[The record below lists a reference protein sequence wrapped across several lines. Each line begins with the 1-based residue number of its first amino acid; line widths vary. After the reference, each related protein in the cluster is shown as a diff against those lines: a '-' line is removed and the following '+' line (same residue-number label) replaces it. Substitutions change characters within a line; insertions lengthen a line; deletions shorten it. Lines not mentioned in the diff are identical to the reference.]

1 MKNEEKIKDI
11 TLEQWIT
18 NLLRNKLV
26 NVVALVIP
34 EEKKATVENM
44 FTGYTIELYNSV
56 NGKTQEEV
64 KELFKPFVNNVMSV
78 VECMGLTEK
87 QLNSLKRLLKNEI
100 YACLSSIV
108 LPMCK
113 K

>member
-1 MKNEEKIKDI
+1 MKEKSIDKV
-11 TLEQWIT
+11 TLEEWIT
-18 NLLRNKLV
+18 KHLKSKLV
-26 NVVALVIP
+26 NVVALVVP
-34 EEKKATVENM
+34 EDKKVTVESM
-44 FTGYTIELYNSV
+44 FSGYTIELYNSIID
-56 NGKTQEEV
+56 KTAEET
-64 KELFKPFVNNVMSV
+64 KELFKPFVNNIMSV